1 MNELGLLDYL
11 LIAFSLA
18 FSWRMYHSAQPPP
31 AEVENQAFQPLAASG
46 NAAQAAVPA
55 LPKSTL
61 DETLRRIATACHYAN
76 IDAFITGARSVYET
90 VVAAFAAGDI
100 AACSYLL
107 AEPVRDGFAQAI
119 SGRIARGE
127 TAELVF
133 IGFRDTRITDAGLDH
148 ERAWIAIRFVAELV
162 SVTRNSDGRVIA
174 GSPGLVATTSEVWT
188 FERTLTATGP
198 DWLLVMTEADG

>member
-31 AEVENQAFQPLAASG
+31 AEVDNPAFQPLAASG
-46 NAAQAAVPA
+46 NAAQAAPG
-55 LPKSTL
+55 LPKSSL
-61 DETLRRIATACHYAN
+61 DETLRRIATACHYAS
-76 IDAFITGARSVYET
+76 IDTFITGAKSVYET
-90 VVAAFAAGDI
+90 VIAAFAAGDI
-100 AACSYLL
+100 EACSYLL
-107 AEPVRDGFAQAI
+107 AEPVRDSFAQAI
-119 SGRIARGE
+119 AERLARGE

-133 IGFRDTRITDAGLDH
+133 IGFKEARIADAGLDQ

-188 FERTLTATGP
+188 FERELKAPGP
-198 DWLLVMTEADG
+198 DWLLVMTDADA